1 MPQKIVGKHKYS
13 VSASVKIGFWP
24 SPGAMQ
30 SISVLGSFVFSV
42 SNVFIQGALDVSSV
56 LESSSEDEFNLCNS
70 IFSFFVLVFLLLL
83 LLNNFNHS

>member
-1 MPQKIVGKHKYS
+1 
-13 VSASVKIGFWP
+13 
-24 SPGAMQ
+24 MQ
-30 SISVLGSFVFSV
+30 SISVLGLFVFSV

-56 LESSSEDEFNLCNS
+56 SESSSEDEFNLCNS